1 MSRIVVA
8 GTFDSKS
15 APLSLLV
22 GMLRERGENPIVIDT
37 SVFPTDSCADYTGRM
52 VAERIGRE
60 QSDLASLGRASAVN
74 AMSKGA
80 AAILTSLAAERQVG
94 ALVCMGGSNA
104 AAIFV
109 RLSATLP
116 LGIPKLLMST
126 STAGDTRP
134 LVGASDVVM
143 LYPVVDID
151 GDNRILRRMVERLA
165 DAATATKS
173 GRTFA
178 DGERKQ
184 TSVALTMYGVTTP
197 CVQRVSAM
205 IEEAGMEP
213 FVFHANGTG
222 GRSVEAFAS
231 QGIVDAV
238 VDATLAELGNDLLG
252 GAFPAGPDRMTGA
265 SAAGVPQVIAPGAVD
280 MIAFGPRR
288 TVPETFEH
296 HAMLA
301 HNELVTLVRTTPDEC
316 RRIGADLAERLG
328 APKART
334 IVCIPHGGTSM
345 LDKDGAEFRDPGAVA
360 AFQEGLARNADAS
373 ITILESRHNI
383 NDPEFADL
391 LFEQL
396 NVVMES

>member
-15 APLSLLV
+15 APLNLLI

-37 SVFPTDSCADYTGRM
+37 SVFPTDTDADYTCQM
-52 VAERIGRE
+52 VAARVSQE
-60 QSDLASLGRASAVN
+60 QSDLATLGRAAAVQ

-80 AAILTSLAAERQVG
+80 ATILESLAAKRQVG

-104 AAIFV
+104 AAIFA

-143 LYPVVDID
+143 LYPVVDIE
-151 GDNRILRRMVERLA
+151 GDNKILRRMVVRLA
-165 DAATATKS
+165 DAATAMKS

-184 TSVALTMYGVTTP
+184 SSVALTMYGVTTP
-197 CVQRVSAM
+197 CVQRVSVM
-205 IEEAGMEP
+205 IDDAGMEP
-213 FVFHANGTG
+213 LVFHANGTG

-238 VDATLAELGNDLLG
+238 VDATLAELGNELLG

-265 SAAGVPQVIAPGAVD
+265 AAAAVPQVIAPGAVD

-288 TVPETFEH
+288 TVPEMYDRH
-296 HAMLA
+296 VILA

-316 RRIGADLAERLG
+316 RRIGARLAERLG
-328 APKART
+328 KPKARA
-334 IVCIPHGGTSM
+334 VLCVPHGGTSM
-345 LDKDGAEFRDPGAVA
+345 LDKDGAEFRDPEAVA
-360 AFQEGLARNADAS
+360 AFQDGFARHADAD
-373 ITILESRHNI
+373 IKIIESRSNI

-391 LFEQL
+391 LFQQL
-396 NVVMES
+396 NFVMGN